1 MSKTIKFQRR
11 EIENHKVFM
20 LGGKFKQRVVE
31 LKTRYVRQ
39 PKHRNKD
46 FNETL

>member
-11 EIENHKVFM
+11 EIESHKVFM

-31 LKTRYVRQ
+31 VKNRYVRQ

-46 FNETL
+46 FNEPL